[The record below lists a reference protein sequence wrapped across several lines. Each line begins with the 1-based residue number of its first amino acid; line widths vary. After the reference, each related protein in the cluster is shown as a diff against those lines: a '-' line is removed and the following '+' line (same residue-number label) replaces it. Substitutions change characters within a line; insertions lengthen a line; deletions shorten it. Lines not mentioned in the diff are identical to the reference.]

1 MSNGSS
7 FRQVQG
13 TSNADIFNLR
23 LLARSKTEARE
34 FEIIGIGI
42 TDVERYEWP
51 LNGGDRADFLGL
63 EIPNL
68 KAGTR
73 RMLEWCS
80 HFQLQETKVPWR
92 EGGPHSTVDSFLASC
107 PGAPG
112 LILSVPPK
120 IRCCWDLHWQR
131 IVLRVK
137 SIIVKPTHLALVSG
151 KLVIQKV
158 PIQCA
163 VT

>member
-23 LLARSKTEARE
+23 LLARFKTEARE

-92 EGGPHSTVDSFLASC
+92 EGGA
-107 PGAPG
+107 A
-112 LILSVPPK
+112 
-120 IRCCWDLHWQR
+120 
-131 IVLRVK
+131 
-137 SIIVKPTHLALVSG
+137 
-151 KLVIQKV
+151 
-158 PIQCA
+158 
-163 VT
+163 